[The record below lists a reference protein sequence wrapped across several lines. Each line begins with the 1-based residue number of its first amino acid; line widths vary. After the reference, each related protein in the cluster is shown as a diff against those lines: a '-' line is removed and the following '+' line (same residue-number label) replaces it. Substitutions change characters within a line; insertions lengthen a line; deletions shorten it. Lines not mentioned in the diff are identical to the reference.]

1 MGGLSGHLTVGKTS
15 SYQRLRKAAIFNNQ
29 LMFQPCPAEIQ
40 TMSTVLLHR
49 LLHRKPAAPTT
60 LRMNVCPPDVCPA
73 GESLWSATLR
83 WLIGYNVEVVPS
95 LRTPLEKARS
105 EFVAA
110 MDGLLGVDHDDLLRR
125 AQHGRSLRELWH
137 LRSELYTLIARR
149 ISQCEAD
156 ARLARVNQ
164 HFPTRAQR
172 TSSPASEIADVN

>member
-1 MGGLSGHLTVGKTS
+1 
-15 SYQRLRKAAIFNNQ
+15 
-29 LMFQPCPAEIQ
+29 MFRPLWTEIQ
-40 TMSTVLLHR
+40 NMSTALLHR

-60 LRMNVCPPDVCPA
+60 LRMNVCPPDVCPQA
-73 GESLWSATLR
+73 ESLWQQTLR
-83 WLIGYNVEVVPS
+83 WLVGGNVEAVPA

-110 MDGLLGVDHDDLLRR
+110 MAGLIEVDHNALLKR
-125 AQHGRSLRELWH
+125 AQHARSLRELWH

-149 ISQCEAD
+149 ISQFEAD

-172 TSSPASEIADVN
+172 TSSPASEIADVT